1 MKEEMIRVTV
11 LLPKSV
17 VDYLKRIAKAQYRKV
32 SQLIRDAILQQV
44 PIDKTEDYNSEDD
57 E

>member
-11 LLPKSV
+11 LLPKSA

-32 SQLIRDAILQQV
+32 SQLIRAAILQQV